1 MRIAILATLSL
12 ILALG
17 GRAADTLP
25 QPFVA
30 EGRYRFHPHEKM
42 LSTAVAES
50 DIVFQGRSVSI
61 DLSGYDSQ
69 KGSGTYSGE
78 VAVTSSLKGQLSTS
92 PLRLRW
98 EPSATGLKAG
108 SKHIFFLRRD
118 GEHFK
123 VLKEIFVHELPHPCC
138 RTYWAYDGGTD
149 STLHAIRL
157 LIDPKLPDRLF
168 AQSLES
174 DVRTDRVHQQATAV
188 MLACETLRPAS
199 LPAMLYAV
207 ENHTEDFVHAVYAAC
222 QLDGQK
228 GAQSALEHLSASV
241 HHPACLA
248 FDAIAAAK
256 APKSVSVLEAFGDT
270 HPEHRVSCAFA
281 IREIDP
287 KTLTA
292 TIARWKSDGKNTG
305 LTHGFE
311 LQNRWIRQT
320 ATVDQLLDLA
330 LAGGTVFKDALLK

>member
-1 MRIAILATLSL
+1 MKIAIVAALSL
-12 ILALG
+12 TLAAI

-30 EGRYRFHPHEKM
+30 EGNYRFRPHEKM
-42 LSTAVAES
+42 LSTAVSES
-50 DIVFQGRSVSI
+50 DIVFQGRSVSL

-69 KGSGTYSGE
+69 KGNGTYSGE
-78 VAVTSSLKGQLSTS
+78 VAVTSILKGKLATAHQ
-92 PLRLRW
+92 RLKW
-98 EPSATGLKAG
+98 EPSATGIKIG
-108 SKHIFFLRRD
+108 SQHIFFLRRD

-157 LIDPKLPDRLF
+157 LIDPKLPDQSF
-168 AQSLES
+168 AQSLDS
-174 DVRTDRVHQQATAV
+174 DVKTDRVHQQATAV
-188 MLACETLRPAS
+188 MLAGETLRPAS
-199 LPAMLYAV
+199 LPALLYAI
-207 ENHTEDFVHAVYAAC
+207 ENHTEDYVHAIYVAC

-228 GAQSALEHLSASV
+228 GAQSALAHLSSSV
-241 HHPACLA
+241 HHPACLV

-256 APKSVSVLEAFGDT
+256 APTSVSVLEAFGDT
-270 HPEHRVSCAFA
+270 HPEHRASCAFA

-287 KTLTA
+287 KSLSVTT
-292 TIARWKSDGKNTG
+292 ARWKADGKNAG

-320 ATVDQLLDLA
+320 ATVDQLLDLT
-330 LAGGTVFKDALLK
+330 LTQETVFKDAQLK